1 MINTKEKRKG
11 IMKDKKTK
19 QTAAKVASNILTAT
33 LKLEANNASCSWIY
47 EPKQPEAIKRFQ
59 KVK

>member
-1 MINTKEKRKG
+1 
-11 IMKDKKTK
+11 MKVKKTK
-19 QTAAKVASNILTAT
+19 QMAAKVISDILTGT
-33 LKLEANNASCSWIY
+33 LKLEANNASCAWIY

>member
-1 MINTKEKRKG
+1 
-11 IMKDKKTK
+11 MKVKKTK
-19 QTAAKVASNILTAT
+19 QTAAKVISDILTGT
-33 LKLEANNASCSWIY
+33 LKLEANNASCGWAY